1 MESILSV
8 FTFADAM
15 ALFLT
20 GFERRSLCLS
30 ERRLCAQYQV
40 EDDSMTIDDCA
51 GTLSENSLILSSVF
65 SILPCLRSLPPTS
78 MTAYSV
84 YFLWR
89 SSPTNNDMGAG
100 SPFRLIRGLL
110 TYD

>member
-1 MESILSV
+1 
-8 FTFADAM
+8 M

-20 GFERRSLCLS
+20 GFDRRTLCLS
-30 ERRLCAQYQV
+30 ERSLCAQYHV
-40 EDDSMTIDDCA
+40 EEDSMTIDERS

-65 SILPCLRSLPPTS
+65 SIRPCLRRLPPTS
-78 MTAYSV
+78 MTAYSE
-84 YFLWR
+84 YFLCR

-100 SPFRLIRGLL
+100 SPFRLIRDLL